1 MPVRISKNRVAL
13 ENIPLN
19 HAAEVNVASATTT
32 NIGAALS
39 NNVQITGTTTI
50 TAFDT
55 VAAGICRW
63 GRFAGVLTF
72 THNATSLIL
81 PGAANITTAAND
93 RFFALSLGS
102 GNWVVLFYEKASG
115 TAIVSTAAATQAEME
130 AMASNTVFATPLNV
144 NWHPGIAK
152 AWIRFN
158 GTGVIAINASHNITS
173 ITDDGVGKYT
183 VTIATDFSSAN
194 YAALA
199 TAFNSATNA
208 N

>member
-1 MPVRISKNRVAL
+1 M
-13 ENIPLN
+13 
-19 HAAEVNVASATTT
+19 
-32 NIGAALS
+32 
-39 NNVQITGTTTI
+39 
-50 TAFDT
+50 
-55 VAAGICRW
+55 
-63 GRFAGVLTF
+63 TF

-208 N
+208 NSADVSTVVAGSYQIGTYNSAGTPTDCEIISSAAFGDQ